1 MTLMSAISKLTTS
14 VDQLAG
20 EANVTKAQLDAK
32 VVLADAAVVATQAEQ
47 LAIEATRD
55 EAAAHVADTVTHLAT
70 VKADVTYQG
79 ISAILAEKALTAV
92 DVFVYD
98 TSLDSDGGAWRK
110 RCQHT
115 SWYNEQLNTAT
126 RGARREFPA
135 VAIIVAD
142 TDTVT
147 IYDADD
153 TTLPMWMVFYGATT
167 YSQKLISYGDAGS
180 VRAVSA
186 LNGILVV
193 GTSSGS
199 ANQGANGVFRID
211 LVGDRAIKYCN
222 SQLSTEYDAVLST
235 RNSGGYNNYLSG
247 ISLPRLAS
255 NFHNDVAMTVL
266 PDAPTDPTTGLSVPT
281 IAVATS
287 GGISVIKDDG
297 SIVDVVNYVT
307 APPTVSFTTV
317 GGLPRIVATS
327 RYSNW
332 VFVIDV
338 PSTDVNSGPYLDSLL
353 IGGAAAFFSEF
364 TDDEGVI
371 HAATNRG
378 LKLYAKDQGF
388 VGANINAASMPM
400 SAIIR
405 AGSTSGWMLRSTAG
419 SFLSDIS
426 PVSLVEPSEMVV
438 NGGFDTDTDW
448 GRGAGWSI
456 SDGVVSADGTQTS
469 NSNLTQTLSPVLGQT
484 YAIRVKVLARS
495 GGASAYFYWGTT
507 SFGSITQPGEYT
519 FYRTWLG
526 GTPILYFTVNAGVTI
541 TMDDISVV
549 PVDEN
554 RSPSNAGLFVNGTIT
569 RSPVADGAEQVG
581 YSGFSAANY
590 LEQPYNSALDFGT
603 GDFCV
608 MGWVRQIAGSAG
620 YVMERRLPDGTGA
633 YIRIYLDGNTIPVFG
648 TNGRTLVGSKPCG
661 LNQWAHV
668 CSLRK
673 GTDMAIYVNGVLDT
687 TVNGQFDVT
696 SVGAVLRFGRAL
708 NVSALQFYG
717 DLALWRISST
727 APTRD
732 QIAKIYEDERRL
744 FMPGAQCTLYGV
756 SDAVTA
762 LAHDSKTNLL
772 HVGTSQGRSVFDG
785 LQRVAHTE
793 TPVTTAISAVNGL
806 ITEK

>member
-1 MTLMSAISKLTTS
+1 MTLMRSTSQLATS

-20 EANVTKAQLDAK
+20 EANITKAQLDAK
-32 VVLADAAVVATQAEQ
+32 VAQVDVAVSEIQAEQ
-47 LAIEATRD
+47 VATEAARD
-55 EAAAHVADTVTHLAT
+55 DAAAHAADAETHLAT

-79 ISAILAEKALTAV
+79 ISAILAEKAVTAV

-98 TSLDSDGGAWRK
+98 TSLDSDGGAWRM

-135 VAIIVAD
+135 VAIIVAE

-180 VRAVSA
+180 IRAVSA
-186 LNGILVV
+186 LNGILVLA
-193 GTSSGS
+193 TSSGS

-266 PDAPTDPTTGLSVPT
+266 PDAPTDPATRLLVPT

-287 GGISVIKDDG
+287 EGISVIKDDG

-307 APPTVSFTTV
+307 APPTVSFATV

-332 VFVIDV
+332 LFVIDV

-353 IGGAAAFFSEF
+353 IGGAAAFFREF

-388 VGANINAASMPM
+388 VGANKNAASMPM

-405 AGSTSGWMLRSTAG
+405 AGSTSGWMMRATAA

-426 PVSLVEPSEMVV
+426 ATSLVEPPEMVV
-438 NGGFDTDTDW
+438 NGGFDADTDW
-448 GRGAGWSI
+448 GKGAGWSI
-456 SDGVVSADGTQTS
+456 SDGVVSVDGTQTS

-484 YAIRVKVLARS
+484 YAIRVRVLARS

-554 RSPSNAGLFVNGTIT
+554 RSPSNAGLFVKGTIT
-569 RSPVADGAEQVG
+569 RSPVADGAELVG
-581 YSGFSAANY
+581 YDGFSETNY
-590 LEQPYNSALDFGT
+590 LEQPYNSVLDTGT

-608 MGWVRQIAGSAG
+608 MGWVYNPSIYDTFMSRSDGAGNGWYLQRGNGQFWFSSTVGGSINGGTIPSSGWSLVTLLQKSGTTYA
-620 YVMERRLPDGTGA
+620 YVNRTLQGTGA
-633 YIRIYLDGNTIPVFG
+633 NTANMSIP
-648 TNGRTLVGSKPCG
+648 
-661 LNQWAHV
+661 H
-668 CSLRK
+668 
-673 GTDMAIYVNGVLDT
+673 GVLR
-687 TVNGQFDVT
+687 
-696 SVGAVLRFGRAL
+696 VGAKRP
-708 NVSALQFYG
+708 
-717 DLALWRISST
+717 DLAGAIDNMVGKMALWRISAT
-727 APTRD
+727 APTPN
-732 QIAKIYEDERRL
+732 QIGKIYEDERKL
-744 FMPGAQCTLYGV
+744 FTPGAHCTLYGT

-762 LAHDSKTNLL
+762 LAHDPKTNLL
-772 HVGTSQGRSVFDG
+772 HVGTGQGRSVFDG
-785 LQRVAHTE
+785 LERVAHTE
-793 TPVTTAISAVNGL
+793 TPVTTAIAAAGGL
-806 ITEK
+806 IVEE

>member
-1 MTLMSAISKLTTS
+1 MSSITKLTTS

-20 EANVTKAQLDAK
+20 EANVTKAQLNAK
-32 VVLADAAVVATQAEQ
+32 VAQADMAVADIQAEQ
-47 LAIEATRD
+47 AATEAARD
-55 EAAAHVADTVTHLAT
+55 EAGTYATDATTHLAT

-79 ISAILAEKALTAV
+79 ISAILAGKAMTAV

-98 TSLDSDGGAWRK
+98 TSLDSDGGAWRM

-115 SWYNEQLNTAT
+115 SWHNEQLNTAT
-126 RGARREFPA
+126 RGARSEFPV
-135 VAIIVAD
+135 VAIIVAE

-180 VRAVSA
+180 IRAVSA

-266 PDAPTDPTTGLSVPT
+266 PDAPTDPATGLPVPT

-287 GGISVIKDDG
+287 EGISVIKDDG
-297 SIVDVVNYVT
+297 SIVDIVNYVT
-307 APPTVSFTTV
+307 APPTVSFANV
-317 GGLPRIVATS
+317 SGLPRIVATS

-332 VFVIDV
+332 LFVIDV

-388 VGANINAASMPM
+388 VGANKNAASMPM

-405 AGSTSGWMLRSTAG
+405 AGSTSGWMMRSTAG

-426 PVSLVEPSEMVV
+426 ATSLVEPPEMVV

-448 GRGAGWSI
+448 GKGAGWSI
-456 SDGVVSADGTQTS
+456 SDGVISVDGTQTS
-469 NSNLTQTLSPVLGQT
+469 NSNLTQTLSTVLGQT

-569 RSPVADGAEQVG
+569 RSPVADGAELVG
-581 YSGFSAANY
+581 YYGFSETNY
-590 LEQPYNSALDFGT
+590 LEQPYNSALDTGT

-608 MGWVRQIAGSAG
+608 MGWVYNPSIYDTFVSRSDGAGNGWYLQRGNGQFWFSSTVGGSINGGTIPSSGWSLVTLLQKSGTTYA
-620 YVMERRLPDGTGA
+620 YVNRTLQGTGA
-633 YIRIYLDGNTIPVFG
+633 NTANMSIP
-648 TNGRTLVGSKPCG
+648 
-661 LNQWAHV
+661 A
-668 CSLRK
+668 
-673 GTDMAIYVNGVLDT
+673 GVLR
-687 TVNGQFDVT
+687 
-696 SVGAVLRFGRAL
+696 VGAKRP
-708 NVSALQFYG
+708 
-717 DLALWRISST
+717 DLAGAIDNMVGKMALWRVSAA
-727 APTRD
+727 APTPD
-732 QIAKIYEDERRL
+732 QIAKIYEDERKL
-744 FMPGAQCTLYGV
+744 FMSGAQCTLYGT
-756 SDAVTA
+756 SDAVMA
-762 LAHDSKTNLL
+762 LAHDPKTNLL
-772 HVGTSQGRSVFDG
+772 HVGTSAGRSTFDG
-785 LQRVAHTE
+785 LVRVAYTE
-793 TPVTTAISAVNGL
+793 TPVGTAISAVNGL
-806 ITEK
+806 IAEQ